1 MAYWLFKSEP
11 ETFSIDDLKA
21 CPQSTD
27 AWNGVRNY
35 QARNMLRDQIKVGDE
50 GFFYHSNCKI
60 PGIVGTV
67 KIVHA
72 GYPDPTQFDPESE
85 YYDPK
90 STPETPRW
98 FVVDVKFNQKFSSII
113 SLQQLKMLPAL
124 SKMPLLRTGNR
135 LSITPVT
142 KEEWNIILRQLPST
156 YRLGGY

>member
-11 ETFSIDDLKA
+11 ETFSIDHLRA
-21 CPQSTD
+21 CPKGIDS
-27 AWNGVRNY
+27 WNGVRNY
-35 QARNMLRDQIKVGDE
+35 QARNMLRDQIKIGDE

-67 KIVHA
+67 KIVRA
-72 GYPDPTQFDPESE
+72 SYPDSTQFDPESD

-90 STPETPRW
+90 STSENPRW

-113 SLQQLKMLPAL
+113 SLQQLKMIPAL

-135 LSITPVT
+135 LSITPVA
-142 KEEWNIILRQLPST
+142 KEEWNEILNLF
-156 YRLGGY
+156 

>member
-11 ETFSIDDLKA
+11 ETFSIDHLKA
-21 CPQSTD
+21 CPKNTD

-35 QARNMLRDQIKVGDE
+35 QARNMLRDQIKIGDE
-50 GFFYHSNCKI
+50 GFFYHSNCKT

-67 KIVHA
+67 KVVRA
-72 GYPDPTQFDPESE
+72 SYPDTTQFDPESE

-90 STPETPRW
+90 SSEDNPRW

-113 SLQQLKMLPAL
+113 SLQQLKMIPELAD
-124 SKMPLLRTGNR
+124 MIVLRTGNR

-142 KEEWNIILRQLPST
+142 TKEWNIILNFK
-156 YRLGGY
+156 

>member
-11 ETFSIDDLKA
+11 ETFSIDHLKA
-21 CPQSTD
+21 CPKSTD

-35 QARNMLRDQIKVGDE
+35 QARNMLRDQIEIGDE

-67 KIVHA
+67 KIVRA
-72 GYPDPTQFDPESE
+72 SYPDSTQFDPECE

-90 STPETPRW
+90 STSENPRW

-113 SLQQLKMLPAL
+113 SLQQLKMNPAL

-142 KEEWNIILRQLPST
+142 KEEWNEILNL
-156 YRLGGY
+156 

>member
-11 ETFSIDDLKA
+11 ETFSIDHLRA
-21 CPQSTD
+21 CPKEVDS
-27 AWNGVRNY
+27 WNGVRNY

-67 KIVHA
+67 KIVRA
-72 GYPDPTQFDPESE
+72 SYPDSTQFDPESE

-90 STPETPRW
+90 STSNNPRW

-113 SLQQLKMLPAL
+113 SLQQLKMIPELANML
-124 SKMPLLRTGNR
+124 VLRNGNR

-142 KEEWNIILRQLPST
+142 TEEWNTILNFK
-156 YRLGGY
+156 

>member
-11 ETFSIDDLKA
+11 ETFSIDHLKA

-27 AWNGVRNY
+27 SWNGVRNY

-50 GFFYHSNCKI
+50 GFFYHSNCKT

-67 KIVHA
+67 KIVRA
-72 GYPDPTQFDPESE
+72 SYPDTTQFDPDSE

-90 STPETPRW
+90 STSENPRW
-98 FVVDVKFNQKFSSII
+98 FVVDVKFKQKFSSII
-113 SLQQLKMLPAL
+113 SLQQLKILPTLAQ
-124 SKMPLLRTGNR
+124 MPLLRTGNR

-142 KEEWNIILRQLPST
+142 KEEWHEILAL
-156 YRLGGY
+156 